1 MTETRA
7 MKGDRKE
14 LLMIAGIIVCTVVQV
29 VASAWA
35 LTSI

>member
-1 MTETRA
+1 

-29 VASAWA
+29 VASFLVVA
-35 LTSI
+35 SS